1 MKGFIFVLSG
11 FFILIWLFSLFF
23 INYKTN
29 DNIIFYQSEL
39 LDQLEQKEKRD
50 FIMTGLKI
58 IAKNSKTKE
67 EFIKNLEI
75 WALKAGLEY
84 ELDDLFIS
92 NNTIYF
98 YSNNSLFKNYL
109 RIKYKGETYEF
120 KNISF

>member
-1 MKGFIFVLSG
+1 MKGFIFLLSC
-11 FFILIWLFSLFF
+11 FFILIWIFLLFF

-39 LDQLEQKEKRD
+39 LDQLEKKEKID
-50 FIMTGLKI
+50 FIVTGLKI

-75 WALKAGLEY
+75 WVLKTKIEY
-84 ELDDLFIS
+84 ELDDLFIN

-109 RIKYKGETYEF
+109 RIKYDGKIYEF